1 MKKIMLSELN
11 DPISLDHVANRGSL
25 LEGVFSVK
33 DSKIDSKIFHSW
45 KIADLLPTVPK
56 GGWAQLS
63 FIDLLWLD
71 TLETMRKFGCS
82 RNLMKAVCK
91 KLFYDAYEVNL
102 GKLTLEENH
111 AFLTNLAAVRPLT
124 FIEKEYLNSTIQ
136 VLNDPIYMS
145 VLDRGINYFYHLV
158 TNCFIENNEV
168 GLVIYLDG
176 SFSTYESKN
185 SVNDGSVKADLS
197 VPHILI
203 PISSFI
209 RKFIDDD
216 KKEEFLNQS
225 GVLNEQEF
233 EVLKLIRKKN
243 IKSLKVTFNNNVV
256 KKIEIEES
264 GLIHESDVES
274 LKQILCLKQYD
285 SIELHSRDART
296 MSFIKTKKIYMDKM

>member
-1 MKKIMLSELN
+1 
-11 DPISLDHVANRGSL
+11 
-25 LEGVFSVK
+25 
-33 DSKIDSKIFHSW
+33 
-45 KIADLLPTVPK
+45 
-56 GGWAQLS
+56 
-63 FIDLLWLD
+63 
-71 TLETMRKFGCS
+71 
-82 RNLMKAVCK
+82 MKAVCK

-102 GKLTLEENH
+102 GKLTLEENY
-111 AFLTNLAAVRPLT
+111 AFLTNLASVRPLT
-124 FIEKEYLNSTIQ
+124 FEEEQYLNSTNQ
-136 VLNDPIYMS
+136 VLNDPIYTS
-145 VLDRGINYFYHLV
+145 VLDLGINYFYHLV

-168 GLVIYLDG
+168 GLIIYLDG
-176 SFSTYESKN
+176 SFKTYELKN
-185 SVNDGSVKADLS
+185 NVNDESVKADLS

-233 EVLKLIRKKN
+233 EVIKLIRKKN
-243 IKSLKVTFNNNVV
+243 IKSLKVILNNSLV

-285 SIELHSRDART
+285 SIELNSRDART
-296 MSFIKTKKIYMDKM
+296 MSFTKTKKIYMDKM

>member
-1 MKKIMLSELN
+1 MKKVVLSELN
-11 DPISLDHVANRGSL
+11 NPISLDHVANRGSL

-56 GGWAQLS
+56 GGWAELS

-111 AFLTNLAAVRPLT
+111 AFLTNLAAVRALT

-185 SVNDGSVKADLS
+185 SVNDGSVKVDLS

>member
-1 MKKIMLSELN
+1 
-11 DPISLDHVANRGSL
+11 
-25 LEGVFSVK
+25 
-33 DSKIDSKIFHSW
+33 
-45 KIADLLPTVPK
+45 
-56 GGWAQLS
+56 
-63 FIDLLWLD
+63 
-71 TLETMRKFGCS
+71 MRKFGCS
-82 RNLMKAVCK
+82 KNLMKAVCK

-111 AFLTNLAAVRPLT
+111 AFLTNLASVRPLT

-185 SVNDGSVKADLS
+185 SIHDGSVKADLS

-225 GVLNEQEF
+225 GVLNDQEF

-243 IKSLKVTFNNNVV
+243 IKSLKVTLNNNVV

-285 SIELHSRDART
+285 SIELNSRDART